1 MRVDSRKFLSVGV
14 LVLLST
20 LAVNGATSKEAA
32 IVKDVSFSN
41 NGDSLEAKITASD
54 ETKYTY
60 FELQQPRRLVID
72 FRGIQNT
79 ISFKE
84 RRIDAAGVE
93 RVRTSLFSDKSRKA
107 TRIVFDLNRDV
118 RYRLIEDGGGVV
130 RIVFGD
136 NARAPENQTAGPVIV
151 PANAPK
157 PPLSQALL
165 AMIPVSEPEAP
176 SIPERLPSVRLQSPL
191 LTPEITVPAAVP
203 PAPPAPVV
211 TAEPLAASAPVAA
224 APATK
229 IPTVT
234 VRPTPA
240 PTQAQAPSP
249 VMAAADSSLFPQTQV
264 TVVPPTAP
272 QVPTNPTP
280 IPQYTGEL
288 VSLDLRDVNVKDF
301 FALISELSGLNVVLD
316 PNVNGT
322 VTLRLTDVPWDQA
335 LDVVLKNYQL
345 GGQLQGNVLRIA
357 TNSTLQQEQQNQKA
371 LRDAQDLAAPLDTR
385 TFILNYTKAAEVSTT
400 LKNLTST
407 RGQIIVDARR
417 NALIIKD
424 IPSQFTNLES
434 MVKFLDTPAQQVE
447 IQARLLQ
454 ANKSFSR
461 DIGNQLGL
469 LIGNQS
475 GNILTGLPGQVSPF
489 QRTPP
494 PRASTGSGLPL
505 LANFPAAASA
515 GLSFLIQ
522 PGGDVLLD
530 EIIGAAEARGTARL
544 ISRPT
549 VTTMNNTPATIQQ
562 GTQIPVQTNVNNTIT
577 VQFTSF
583 ALQLQVT
590 PQIAEA
596 GTILLTVNITNSQ
609 PDFARAVNGIPSVA
623 SQSAQTQVLVQD
635 GGTAVIGGIL
645 VDTDTINVRQVP
657 GLGNLPLI
665 GNLFKETNTAK
676 STAELLFFVTP
687 RIKPMDAISVLSPG
701 VDLTPVPQQR

>member
-41 NGDSLEAKITASD
+41 NGDSLEAKISASD

-84 RRIDAAGVE
+84 KRLDRAGVE
-93 RVRTSLFSDKSRKA
+93 RVRTSLFSDRNRKA
-107 TRIVFDLNRDV
+107 TRIVFDLNKDV
-118 RYRLIEDGGGVV
+118 PYRVIEDGGGIV

-136 NARAPENQTAGPVIV
+136 TARAPGNQTAGPVIV
-151 PANAPK
+151 PTNAPQPAL
-157 PPLSQALL
+157 PPSIL
-165 AMIPVSEPEAP
+165 AMIPVSQPEPP
-176 SIPERLPSVRLQSPL
+176 SVPARLPSVKLESTL
-191 LTPEITVPAAVP
+191 LTPEVT
-203 PAPPAPVV
+203 APSTPVV
-211 TAEPLAASAPVAA
+211 IPVAA
-224 APATK
+224 ALPAAAAT
-229 IPTVT
+229 PTVT
-234 VRPTPA
+234 VRAPQTPA
-240 PTQAQAPSP
+240 QSP
-249 VMAAADSSLFPQTQV
+249 AMAAADASLFPQTQV

-280 IPQYTGEL
+280 IPQYSGEL
-288 VSLDLRDVNVKDF
+288 VSLDLRDVNIKDF

-316 PNVNGT
+316 PNVSGT

-357 TNSTLQQEQQNQKA
+357 TNGTLQQEQNNQKA
-371 LRDAQDLAAPLDTR
+371 LRDAQELAAPLDTR
-385 TFILNYTKAAEVSTT
+385 TFVLNYTKAQEVSTT
-400 LKNLTST
+400 LKNLTSA

-424 IPSQFTNLES
+424 IPTQFSNLES

-461 DIGNQLGL
+461 DIGNQIGL
-469 LIGNQS
+469 LVGNNG
-475 GNILTGLPGQVSPF
+475 GNILTGVPGNVSPF
-489 QRTPP
+489 TRTPP
-494 PRASTGSGLPL
+494 PRVTSQGGSSLPL
-505 LANFPAAASA
+505 IANFPAAATS

-522 PGGDVLLD
+522 PGGNILLD
-530 EIIGAAEARGTARL
+530 EIISAAEARGTARL

-577 VQFTSF
+577 VQFTNF
-583 ALQLQVT
+583 ALNLTVT

-596 GTILLTVNITNSQ
+596 GTVLLTVNITNSQ

-623 SQSAQTQVLVQD
+623 SQSAQTQVLVPD

-645 VDTDTINVRQVP
+645 VDTDTINIRQVP
-657 GLGNLPLI
+657 GLGNIPLI
-665 GNLFKETNTAK
+665 GNLFKETSTAK
-676 STAELLFFVTP
+676 STAELLFFITP
-687 RIKPMDAISVLSPG
+687 RIKPIDTISVLSPG
-701 VDLTPVPQQR
+701 VDLTPVPQQQQR

>member
-1 MRVDSRKFLSVGV
+1 L
-14 LVLLST
+14 
-20 LAVNGATSKEAA
+20 N
-32 IVKDVSFSN
+32 KDVP
-41 NGDSLEAKITASD
+41 
-54 ETKYTY
+54 Y
-60 FELQQPRRLVID
+60 
-72 FRGIQNT
+72 
-79 ISFKE
+79 
-84 RRIDAAGVE
+84 
-93 RVRTSLFSDKSRKA
+93 RV
-107 TRIVFDLNRDV
+107 
-118 RYRLIEDGGGVV
+118 IEDGGGIV
-130 RIVFGD
+130 RIVVGD
-136 NARAPENQTAGPVIV
+136 TARAPGNQTAGPAIV
-151 PANAPK
+151 PANAPQPL
-157 PPLSQALL
+157 PPSLL
-165 AMIPVSEPEAP
+165 AMIPVSQPEAP
-176 SIPERLPSVRLQSPL
+176 SVPARLPSVKVESTL
-191 LTPEITVPAAVP
+191 LTPEVTAPAS
-203 PAPPAPVV
+203 PVV
-211 TAEPLAASAPVAA
+211 IPVAA
-224 APATK
+224 VLPAAAAT
-229 IPTVT
+229 PTVT
-234 VRPTPA
+234 VRSTQTPA
-240 PTQAQAPSP
+240 QSPAQSP
-249 VMAAADSSLFPQTQV
+249 VMAAADASLFPQTQV

-288 VSLDLRDVNVKDF
+288 VSLDLRDVNIKDF

-357 TNSTLQQEQQNQKA
+357 TNGTLQQEQNNQKA
-371 LRDAQDLAAPLDTR
+371 LRDAQELAAPLDTR
-385 TFILNYTKAAEVSTT
+385 TFVLNYTKAQEVSTT
-400 LKNLTST
+400 LKNLTSA

-424 IPSQFTNLES
+424 IPTQFSNLES

-461 DIGNQLGL
+461 DIGNQIGL
-469 LIGNQS
+469 LVGNNG
-475 GNILTGLPGQVSPF
+475 GNVLTGLPGQVSPF
-489 QRTPP
+489 TRNPP
-494 PRASTGSGLPL
+494 PRVSTGAGLPL
-505 LANFPAAASA
+505 ISNFPAAATS

-522 PGGDVLLD
+522 PGGNILLD
-530 EIIGAAEARGTARL
+530 EIISAAEARGTARL

-577 VQFTSF
+577 VQFTNF
-583 ALQLQVT
+583 ALQLTVT

-596 GTILLTVNITNSQ
+596 GTVLLTVNITNSQ

-623 SQSAQTQVLVQD
+623 SQSAQTQVLVPD

-657 GLGNLPLI
+657 GLGNIPLI

-676 STAELLFFVTP
+676 STAELLFFITP
-687 RIKPMDAISVLSPG
+687 KIKPMDAISVLSPG
-701 VDLTPVPQQR
+701 VDLTPVPQPQQR